1 MLLAIKDYV
10 LSQPTVL
17 ADILQPILDSL
28 KTEIITNNASNNQ
41 TEVVDV
47 KLANLTG
54 ETLEKDAISD
64 HLLTLHGRFYLL

>member
-1 MLLAIKDYV
+1 MKDYV

-28 KTEIITNNASNNQ
+28 KSEIISNNTSNNQ
-41 TEVVDV
+41 TEVLDV

-54 ETLEKDAISD
+54 ESIEKDAISD
-64 HLLTLHGRFYLL
+64 HLFTLHDGEFLLIN